1 MYVYINKILYI
12 SNEMSSFKSNFASEI
27 IDICITELSKDDNK
41 KKINTYLIEPS
52 FTYIFDRLY
61 PYIIL
66 TSIIFVLILLMAI
79 IIIIILVRN
88 SRYSM

>member
-1 MYVYINKILYI
+1 
-12 SNEMSSFKSNFASEI
+12 MSSFKNNLVNEI
-27 IDICITELSKDDNK
+27 IDICILEVSKDETK

-66 TSIIFVLILLMAI
+66 TFVIFILILLMAI
-79 IIIIILVRN
+79 AIIVILIHNNKYKV
-88 SRYSM
+88 

>member
-1 MYVYINKILYI
+1 MLK
-12 SNEMSSFKSNFASEI
+12 SSFANEI
-27 IDICITELSKDDNK
+27 IDICITEISKDENK

-66 TSIIFVLILLMAI
+66 TSIIFVLILLMAL
-79 IIIIILVRN
+79 IIIIILIRN
-88 SRYSM
+88 SRFSM

>member
-1 MYVYINKILYI
+1 MHFYQ
-12 SNEMSSFKSNFASEI
+12 MSSFKNTFINEI
-27 IDICITELSKDDNK
+27 IDICISEVSKDETK

-66 TSIIFVLILLMAI
+66 TAIIFVLILLMAI
-79 IIIIILVRN
+79 IIIIILIHNNKYRV
-88 SRYSM
+88 

>member
-1 MYVYINKILYI
+1 MSLSIKNNFIN
-12 SNEMSSFKSNFASEI
+12 EI
-27 IDICITELSKDDNK
+27 IDICIGELSKDETK
-41 KKINTYLIEPS
+41 KKINTYIIEPS

-79 IIIIILVRN
+79 IILIILFRN
-88 SRYSM
+88 NKYHI

>member
-1 MYVYINKILYI
+1 
-12 SNEMSSFKSNFASEI
+12 MSSLKNSFVNEI
-27 IDICITELSKDDNK
+27 IDICILEVSKDETK
-41 KKINTYLIEPS
+41 KKINTYIIEPS

-66 TSIIFVLILLMAI
+66 TAIIFLLILLMAI

-88 SRYSM
+88 NKYRV

>member
-1 MYVYINKILYI
+1 MLKNSFV
-12 SNEMSSFKSNFASEI
+12 NEM
-27 IDICITELSKDDNK
+27 IDICITEISKDENK

-66 TSIIFVLILLMAI
+66 TSIIFVLFLLMSITI
-79 IIIIILVRN
+79 IVILIHN
-88 SRYSM
+88 SRYRV